1 VSDLPYQRIL
11 LKLSGEILAGSNGSG
26 IDPSIV
32 SYFAKEIKS
41 VVDEGLEVCLVIG
54 GGNIFRG
61 GANSQNIERVT
72 GDFMGMLGTVINALA
87 IQDAL
92 EKTGIPSRI
101 QTAISI
107 TQVAEPFIRRRALR
121 HLEKERVLIFAA
133 GTGNP
138 YFTTDSA
145 AALRAAEMNVDVLL
159 KGTKVDGVYDKD
171 PVKYH
176 DACKYTRLSYSEAIE
191 QNLKVMDLS
200 AIALCRENQIPIIV
214 FNFTKSGQLLKVI
227 KGEPIG
233 TILGGT

>member
-1 VSDLPYQRIL
+1 MSDLPYQRIL
-11 LKLSGEILAGSNGSG
+11 LKLSGEILAGDNGTG
-26 IDPSIV
+26 IDPSVV

-61 GANSQNIERVT
+61 GANTRNIERVT
-72 GDFMGMLGTVINALA
+72 GDYMGMLGTVINALA

-92 EKTGIPSRI
+92 EKSGIPTRV
-101 QTAISI
+101 QTAITI

-121 HLEKERVLIFAA
+121 HLEKGRVLIFAA

-138 YFTTDSA
+138 FFTTDSA
-145 AALRAAEMNVDVLL
+145 AALRAAEMNVDALL

-171 PVKYH
+171 PVVYP
-176 DACKYTRLSYSEAIE
+176 DAIRYSSLRYDDAIE

-200 AIALCRENQIPIIV
+200 AIALCRENKIPIVV
-214 FNFTKSGQLLKVI
+214 FNFKEPGHLLRVI
-227 KGEPIG
+227 KGDPIG
-233 TILGGT
+233 TILGG

>member
-1 VSDLPYQRIL
+1 MSDLPYQRIL
-11 LKLSGEILAGSNGSG
+11 LKLSGEILAGNNGSG
-26 IDPSIV
+26 IDPSVV
-32 SYFAKEIKS
+32 SYFAREIKS
-41 VVDEGLEVCLVIG
+41 VVDEGLEVCVVIG

-87 IQDAL
+87 VQDAL
-92 EKTGIPSRI
+92 EKTGIPTRI
-101 QTAISI
+101 QTAINI
-107 TQVAEPFIRRRALR
+107 TRVADPFIRRKALR
-121 HLEKERVLIFAA
+121 HLEKKRVLIFAA

-145 AALRAAEMNVDVLL
+145 AALRAAEMNVDALL

-171 PVKYH
+171 PVRYPN
-176 DACKYTRLSYSEAIE
+176 AVRYTRLSYSEAIE
-191 QNLKVMDLS
+191 KNLKVMDLS

-214 FNFTKSGQLLKVI
+214 FNFKEPGHLLKVV

-233 TILGGT
+233 TILGGP

>member
-11 LKLSGEILAGSNGSG
+11 LKLSGEILAGENGTG
-26 IDPSIV
+26 IDPSVV
-32 SYFAKEIKS
+32 SYFAREIKT

-61 GANSQNIERVT
+61 GANTRNIERVA
-72 GDFMGMLGTVINALA
+72 GDYMGMLGTVINALA

-92 EKTGIPSRI
+92 EKSGIPTRV

-121 HLEKERVLIFAA
+121 HLEKGRVLIFAA

-138 YFTTDSA
+138 FFTTDSA
-145 AALRAAEMNVDVLL
+145 AALRAAEMNVDALL
-159 KGTKVDGVYDKD
+159 KGTKVDGIYDKD
-171 PVKYH
+171 PVTH
-176 DACKYTRLSYSEAIE
+176 SDAVHYTTISYEEAIE
-191 QNLKVMDLS
+191 RNLKVMDLS
-200 AIALCRENQIPIIV
+200 AIALCRENKIPIIV
-214 FNFTKSGQLLKVI
+214 FNFKKPGHLLRVI

-233 TILGGT
+233 TILGG